1 MFTAASLLYS
11 CKFVIMIKQSI
22 NSCSVPPACPPSL
35 LGIPIGNGVEAE
47 GTGLKFMLC
56 FITATNL
63 REENDSSFFPT
74 IPVGDPNGDD
84 GEVGGSGR
92 RLCFFIIAANLQE
105 ENEHAALKIS

>member
-1 MFTAASLLYS
+1 
-11 CKFVIMIKQSI
+11 MIKQSI
-22 NSCSVPPACPPSL
+22 NSCPVPPASLPSL
-35 LGIPIGNGVEAE
+35 LGIPIGNGVEAG

-74 IPVGDPNGDD
+74 IPVGDLNGDD

-92 RLCFFIIAANLQE
+92 EATLFFIIAANLQE